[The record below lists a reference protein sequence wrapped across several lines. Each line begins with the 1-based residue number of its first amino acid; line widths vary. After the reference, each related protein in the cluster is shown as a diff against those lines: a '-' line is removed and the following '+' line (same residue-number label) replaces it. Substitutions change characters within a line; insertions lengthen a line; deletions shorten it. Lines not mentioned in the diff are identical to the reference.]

1 MRQNELALL
10 AVIRWRKLYG
20 FRSMTTLDY
29 PARMA
34 AAYRLREYLRKKG
47 NRSGRKQGKRKDKV
61 RIIQ

>member
-20 FRSMTTLDY
+20 FRSMTELDL

-34 AAYRLREYLRKKG
+34 AAYRLREYLQKEA
-47 NRSGRKQGKRKDKV
+47 NR
-61 RIIQ
+61 

>member
-20 FRSMTTLDY
+20 FRSMKTLDY

-34 AAYRLREYLRKKG
+34 AAYKLREYLSQK
-47 NRSGRKQGKRKDKV
+47 
-61 RIIQ
+61 

>member
-34 AAYRLREYLRKKG
+34 AAYRLREYL
-47 NRSGRKQGKRKDKV
+47 QKRGQK
-61 RIIQ
+61 